1 MTEAAAFA
9 RLKAMRL
16 KGKAARRKGA
26 GVVTEATEMDGE
38 LGTES
43 QDQ

>member
-9 RLKAMRL
+9 RLK
-16 KGKAARRKGA
+16 GVKAARLKGA